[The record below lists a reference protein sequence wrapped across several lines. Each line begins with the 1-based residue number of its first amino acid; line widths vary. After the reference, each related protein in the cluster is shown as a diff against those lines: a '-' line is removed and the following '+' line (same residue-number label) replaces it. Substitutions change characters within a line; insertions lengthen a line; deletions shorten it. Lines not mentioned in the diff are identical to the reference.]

1 MSINPIHSSEPI
13 IIGIDHGYG
22 NIKTAHCCFKTG
34 AAVYDKEPTFKSNLL
49 VYAGRYYLI
58 GEEHK
63 EFAADKMQDMD
74 YYILTFAA
82 IARELNIRKLTS
94 AHAHIAAG
102 LPLTWVS
109 EQKDAF
115 KAYLLQNDSADFNF
129 RGVDYH
135 VEFTGAD
142 VFPQGFAAVAESL
155 KDFRG
160 VNLLADIGNGTMNVM
175 YINDCRPQEK
185 KCFTEKYGT
194 HQCMLAVRENLMKLY
209 GTAVDDAVIER
220 VIRHGTADISERY
233 LTAIRDTA
241 TEYVAGIFRR
251 LREHEY
257 DPELMRLYVVGGGS
271 CMVKNFGQFDTGR
284 VTINDDICATARG
297 YEYLAQLK
305 ARRNGGIV

>member
-1 MSINPIHSSEPI
+1 MDYITSGPI

-22 NIKTAHCCFKTG
+22 NIKTAHRCFKTG
-34 AAVYDKEPTFKSNLL
+34 VAVYDKEPTFKSNLL
-49 VYAGRYYLI
+49 IYDNKYYLI

-63 EFAADKMQDMD
+63 EFSADKMQDMD
-74 YYILTFAA
+74 YYILTLAA
-82 IARELNIRKLTS
+82 IALELNIRKLT
-94 AHAHIAAG
+94 AARVRLAVG

-115 KAYLLQNDSADFNF
+115 KAYLLQNTDADFNF
-129 RGVDYH
+129 RGADYH
-135 VEFTGAD
+135 VEFAGAD
-142 VFPQGFAAVAESL
+142 IFPQGFAAVAESL
-155 KDFRG
+155 KEFRG

-175 YINDCRPQEK
+175 YINECRPQQS

-209 GTAVDDAVIER
+209 GASVDDAVIER

-241 TEYVAGIFRR
+241 AEYVAGIFRR

-271 CMVKNFGQFDTGR
+271 CMVKNFGQYDAGR
-284 VTINDDICATARG
+284 VVINDDICATARG

-305 ARRNGGIV
+305 ARRDGGIV